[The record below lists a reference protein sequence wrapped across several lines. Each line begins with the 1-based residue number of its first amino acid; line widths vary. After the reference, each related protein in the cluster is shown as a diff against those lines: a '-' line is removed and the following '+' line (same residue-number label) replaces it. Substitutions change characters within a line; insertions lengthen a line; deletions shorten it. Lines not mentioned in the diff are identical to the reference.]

1 MPIGGHHSANQS
13 SPSTS
18 ETRRL
23 VMVSVGISL
32 FIAGFLVTLS
42 SSSDRSFGASNGDDA
57 SRSPEEGFSSSIGTN
72 LLVGIFVSLS
82 GVILATVGPAVGI
95 VKGKA

>member
-1 MPIGGHHSANQS
+1 
-13 SPSTS
+13 
-18 ETRRL
+18 
-23 VMVSVGISL
+23 MVSVGISL

-42 SSSDRSFGASNGDDA
+42 SSNDHSFGAPNGDDA